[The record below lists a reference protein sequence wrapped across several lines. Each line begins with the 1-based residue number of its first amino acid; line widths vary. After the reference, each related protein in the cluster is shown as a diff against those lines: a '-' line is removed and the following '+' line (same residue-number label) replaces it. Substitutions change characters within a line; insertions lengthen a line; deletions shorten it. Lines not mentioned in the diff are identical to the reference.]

1 MAWANLKTRQFRDFR
16 ATNFTRTVPWEY
28 ERPLPLHM
36 IDNWSKIDRILLPN
50 KAAMLFIGKRRRT
63 AQKRRQKT
71 PPKNAQNGVRTRF
84 FAAQRTARSFET
96 QLLRTCC
103 HVAALLEKVA
113 NFSDT
118 AATLSRKMTV
128 ALPRS
133 SEAQNFR
140 DFRDFRLYPHF
151 QPGGVCATFLPTSP
165 KVVQMLQNTETNP
178 NVSGHGRILIRK
190 RPKTPKKGFEPGF
203 FDSGRIARARAVR
216 AAHPRAAARPFRKF

>member
-1 MAWANLKTRQFRDFR
+1 
-16 ATNFTRTVPWEY
+16 
-28 ERPLPLHM
+28 M

-178 NVSGHGRILIRK
+178 NVSGHGRILVRK

-203 FDSGRIARARAVR
+203 FTRPLGARQLISPLPVSGRV
-216 AAHPRAAARPFRKF
+216 PRHS

>member
-1 MAWANLKTRQFRDFR
+1 MPRGPLMEAAQRGNFERLRRLGAIFNGKMEVCSLAWANLKTRQFRDFR
-16 ATNFTRTVPWEY
+16 ATTFTRTVPWEY

-84 FAAQRTARSFET
+84 FAAQRTAHSFET

-128 ALPRS
+128 A
-133 SEAQNFR
+133 A
-140 DFRDFRLYPHF
+140 
-151 QPGGVCATFLPTSP
+151 
-165 KVVQMLQNTETNP
+165 
-178 NVSGHGRILIRK
+178 
-190 RPKTPKKGFEPGF
+190 
-203 FDSGRIARARAVR
+203 AV
-216 AAHPRAAARPFRKF
+216 K

>member
-1 MAWANLKTRQFRDFR
+1 MRQTCAGWAQNDVRSAHPKT
-16 ATNFTRTVPWEY
+16 
-28 ERPLPLHM
+28 
-36 IDNWSKIDRILLPN
+36 S
-50 KAAMLFIGKRRRT
+50 
-63 AQKRRQKT
+63 
-71 PPKNAQNGVRTRF
+71 QNGVRTRF

-178 NVSGHGRILIRK
+178 NVSGHGRILVRK

-203 FDSGRIARARAVR
+203 FTRPLGARQLISPLPVSGRV
-216 AAHPRAAARPFRKF
+216 PRHS